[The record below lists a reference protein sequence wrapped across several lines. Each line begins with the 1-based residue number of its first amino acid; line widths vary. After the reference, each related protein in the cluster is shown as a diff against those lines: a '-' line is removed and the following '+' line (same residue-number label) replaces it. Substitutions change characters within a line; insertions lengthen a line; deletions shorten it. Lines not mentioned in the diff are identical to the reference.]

1 MKHCKCRG
9 SRSLFLKIETKIVKT
24 TMKMMMISGKKN
36 GEDKDDGD
44 NQDDASDNDGDDGDY
59 QDDAGDDQD
68 DGDVR
73 STKVSDMF

>member
-1 MKHCKCRG
+1 
-9 SRSLFLKIETKIVKT
+9 
-24 TMKMMMISGKKN
+24 MISEMKN
-36 GEDKDDGD
+36 GEDNDDGD